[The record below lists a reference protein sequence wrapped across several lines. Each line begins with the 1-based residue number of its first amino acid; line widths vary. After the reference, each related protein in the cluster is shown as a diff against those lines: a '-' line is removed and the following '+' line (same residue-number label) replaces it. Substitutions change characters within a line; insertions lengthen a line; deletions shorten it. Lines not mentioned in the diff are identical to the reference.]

1 MSLSHKE
8 VCYCFTE
15 VAESSDILPSL
26 NPLRVNSFTS
36 TALIISSLAKEQ
48 TLKLLQAQRQSS
60 SLTLGVNRLE
70 IFWKR
75 LVDWIWLLLYSIFI
89 RKIIANVRPNK
100 HQLGADPYTKHP
112 GTIYYE
118 ACSLDFNKSCSIS
131 LAKRIIKYFHNLGVF
146 LWYHKGKMHQEP
158 PWNLY

>member
-15 VAESSDILPSL
+15 VAESLDILPSL
-26 NPLRVNSFTS
+26 NPLRVNSFAS
-36 TALIISSLAKEQ
+36 TALIISSLDKEQ

-60 SLTLGVNRLE
+60 SFTLGVNRLE
-70 IFWKR
+70 IFRKS
-75 LVDWIWLLLYSIFI
+75 LVDWIWLLLHYIFI

-112 GTIYYE
+112 GTKYYE
-118 ACSLDFNKSCSIS
+118 VCS
-131 LAKRIIKYFHNLGVF
+131 RIWTRLVAF
-146 LWYHKGKMHQEP
+146 
-158 PWNLY
+158 PWPKES